1 MRIMKPLVLVLTAAL
16 VPAAQG
22 AAQTCLGSNSFAN
35 GRMALGVQGGF
46 SSGAK
51 RFGAIGAYGAP
62 KSWYADVTVGS
73 TSYDAAGS
81 KSVVDFG
88 GSLGYQFGLGDSPAE
103 LCPYAF
109 VGYSSSSGVKT
120 TNYGFGGSIGWRADL
135 SDDVNIVP
143 AVALQW
149 HGVNTSIDVAGASIS
164 GSGSNV
170 EYGANVGFIFNKQ
183 WAIVPGVIQSSASG
197 AKAMFTV
204 TLAYFWGK

>member
-16 VPAAQG
+16 VPVAQS

-62 KSWYADVTVGS
+62 KSFYADVTVGS
-73 TSYDAAGS
+73 TSYDNGGGS
-81 KSVVDFG
+81 ATDFG
-88 GSLGYQFGLGDSPAE
+88 GSLGYQIALGDSPAE
-103 LCPYAF
+103 ICPYAF
-109 VGYSSSSGVKT
+109 AGYSTGGGVKIT
-120 TNYGFGGSIGWRADL
+120 SYGFGGAVGWRADA
-135 SDDVNIVP
+135 SDDVSIVP

-149 HGVNTSIDVAGASIS
+149 HGTSVSVDGYSGASVSDSHI
-164 GSGSNV
+164 
-170 EYGANVGFIFNKQ
+170 EYGANVGFIVNKQ

-197 AKAMFTV
+197 AKALFTI
-204 TLAYFWGK
+204 TLAYYWGK